1 MSRRTVSPKKP
12 QGDRPLRGTP
22 AQTRERLVDA
32 AAELFNRFGYHGV
45 DSNRIA
51 KEAGYAA
58 GTFYKHFSDKR
69 DAFLAA
75 YENWARSEWEAVRA
89 ELDAGGTTEEIARR
103 LVAVAVSFHS
113 RWRGLRASLLE
124 LVFADAE
131 VRRFYRAQR
140 RQQIVLMAEI
150 RAARGGK
157 VHTREEDAIHLYTCE
172 RTYDAI
178 AGGEL
183 EALGLSRETILEAMV
198 QQVVAILQ

>member
-1 MSRRTVSPKKP
+1 MGRKAVSSKKP
-12 QGDRPLRGTP
+12 EGDRPVRGTP
-22 AQTRERLVDA
+22 AQTRERLVSS
-32 AAELFNRFGYHGV
+32 AAELFNRCGYHGI

-51 KEAGYAA
+51 KEAGYAT
-58 GTFYKHFSDKR
+58 GTFYKHFADKR
-69 DAFLAA
+69 EAFLAA
-75 YENWARSEWEAVRA
+75 YEKWARSEWEAVRA
-89 ELDAGGTTEEIARR
+89 ELAAGGTTEEIARR
-103 LVAVAVSFHS
+103 LVAVAVDFHI

-124 LVFADAE
+124 LVFADSE

-140 RQQIVLMAEI
+140 RKQIDLMAEI

-183 EALGLSRETILEAMV
+183 EVLGLSRETILEAMV
-198 QQVVAILQ
+198 RQVVAILG